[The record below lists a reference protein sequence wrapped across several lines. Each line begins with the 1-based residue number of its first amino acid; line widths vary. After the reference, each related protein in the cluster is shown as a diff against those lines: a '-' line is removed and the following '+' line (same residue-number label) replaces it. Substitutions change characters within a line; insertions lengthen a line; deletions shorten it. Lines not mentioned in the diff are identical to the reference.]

1 MAKQS
6 KITFQRHPV
15 LFLQKL
21 PLKLDLDWFIH
32 LRGKIASV
40 WLKIVEIRIAEEQ
53 IMLLK
58 PKFAFAAKFFNFF

>member
-6 KITFQRHPV
+6 KITSQRHPV
-15 LFLQKL
+15 LLQKL
-21 PLKLDLDWFIH
+21 PLTLDLDWFIH

-40 WLKIVEIRIAEEQ
+40 WLKIVEIRIVLEQ